1 MLVGKTTYQ
10 TIKPR
15 QYEYGDLS
23 SVHVPSSP
31 AKHMSQLNSLNIE
44 RPLKNNSENLSFKG
58 LSFMGAN
65 KEEDKDHKKQKKTV
79 SPTFI
84 MLGTIAAV
92 GLGLRLAPAYK
103 KVGTFKIS
111 EIKDFADKHLGPM
124 GNELLENLKNSK
136 LKSAKKLVQVDGDN
150 ITVYKKTIPQLIWDG
165 MVYPFK
171 ILPGDIANGFV
182 SLLGKIKPLKNWSEK
197 TLAKPFFKN
206 IRQHS
211 KMDAKVNALRGL
223 IETEQKLTKQL
234 AKGEI
239 TEEQLKNLMFQ
250 NKMKMFDSSKGNYDT
265 KHERTLVRIVSGLP
279 PAIFLANDAYNLSRI
294 LDDNPKNADKE
305 KKTRFNQEAARVG
318 LNAYIT
324 LVTMGALQKYINN
337 SKLGNFML
345 TAATTLFAESTSRLI
360 NGKYITRM
368 TPEQARRDNEIHNAP
383 EAEIKPVETP
393 KKEVNF
399 KGDKDTKTNKEEQ
412 HKPLLSFETLMKAS
426 AVIIAGGYAIK
437 GIRKFSPEIDKV
449 MTNFFETVSN
459 KYKGMTDIKN
469 YQMPKEEFDNIIKV
483 LKQNGNTK
491 LVEDYEKIA
500 AKNTVL
506 KDGKEVINMGAKSKK
521 YKPLIKFAVAP
532 FKFAW
537 NAVTLPY
544 SLVEKLV
551 KVVGKKAVQPKTA
564 SEIAK
569 DINDNTL
576 KAFSKSVESIGK
588 QIKKTDFANDASVKK
603 FQSYINDNFL
613 KGFNV
618 DTMSNVSNCDLSNLA
633 KIAGNAAT
641 LWFLMT
647 DNYNMV
653 MLKSNGNDKD
663 GAETKF
669 KERFVQEV
677 SRLFYQTLL
686 IDLFNSTF
694 SSQYHKS
701 FFGVTWITL
710 TNTTMG
716 EWLTRKSVGTP
727 VGTHSR
733 KELIE
738 MEEKQNNATGFKKS
752 YYNFMRRL
760 TGKRSIQS
768 YNVKKEDLKELKP
781 DFKSGI
787 NFAAP
792 PQTNVNFT
800 NSAPVLKDLIKG

>member
-1 MLVGKTTYQ
+1 MLVNKTYQ

-23 SVHVPSSP
+23 SVHVPIHSKADMSP
-31 AKHMSQLNSLNIE
+31 KLNSLNIE
-44 RPLKNNSENLSFKG
+44 RPLKYNSQNLSFKG

-65 KEEDKDHKKQKKTV
+65 DNSLPENKKEKRTI
-79 SPTFI
+79 SPTLI
-84 MLGTIAAV
+84 MLGTIAAA

-124 GNELLENLKNSK
+124 GNELIENLKNSK

-182 SLLGKIKPLKNWSEK
+182 SLIGKIKPFNAWSEK
-197 TLAKPFFKN
+197 TLQKQFFKN

-265 KHERTLVRIVSGLP
+265 KHERTLVRLVSGLP

-294 LDDNPKNADKE
+294 LDDDPKNADKE

-337 SKLGNFML
+337 SKFGNFAL

-368 TPEQARRDNEIHNAP
+368 TPEQARRDNQIHNMP
-383 EAEIKPVETP
+383 EANIKPVDTP
-393 KKEVNF
+393 KKDVNF
-399 KGDKDTKTNKEEQ
+399 KGEDNKNNKDEQ

-426 AVIIAGGYAIK
+426 AVIIAGGYTVK
-437 GIRKFSPEIDKV
+437 GIRKYSPKLDKV
-449 MTNFFETVSN
+449 MKNFFDTVSN

-483 LKQNGNTK
+483 LKKNGHTQ
-491 LVEDYEKIA
+491 LVADYEKIA
-500 AKNTVL
+500 ANNTVL

-521 YKPLIKFAVAP
+521 YKPFIKFAVAP
-532 FKFAW
+532 FKFIW
-537 NAVTLPY
+537 SAVTLPY
-544 SLVEKLV
+544 RLTESLVNVVTKKSV
-551 KVVGKKAVQPKTA
+551 KTTKTA
-564 SEIAK
+564 AQKAI

-576 KAFSKSVESIGK
+576 KAFAKSIDSIGK
-588 QIKKTDFANDASVKK
+588 QIKKTDFSNDASVKK
-603 FQSYINDNFL
+603 FQSFVSDNFL

-618 DTMSNVSNCDLSNLA
+618 DTMSNVSNCDLSNIA

-727 VGTHSR
+727 IGTHSR
-733 KELIE
+733 KDLIA

-768 YNVKKEDLKELKP
+768 YNVKKEDIKQLKA

-787 NFAAP
+787 NFATA
-792 PQTNVNFT
+792 QQANVNFT
-800 NSAPVLKDLIKG
+800 NNAPVLKDMIKG